1 MKEKTEK
8 EFTLDF
14 ILLSFFL
21 LFLIYFFL
29 SVSYKLNIFTKI
41 IFVLICLIVF
51 FYTRKLGIYSFSLA
65 LIVGVST
72 FLSLEISF
80 NISLSLLL
88 IYSLFGIFLTQFFY
102 LKFKDSDKYPIIL
115 FFWFLVIWIIIGF
128 NVSYR
133 SAWLMEN
140 YLTVPFLTIIFLLYR
155 KIKFS
160 NLSYSL
166 IFVYLF
172 LHIIGS
178 HYTYSEV
185 PFGFWMQSFFSLG
198 RNHYDRIVH
207 FCFGFLL
214 AYPLGEFFEKI
225 SKSKGFWSLYIPIE
239 FVLAFSAIFEITEWI
254 IATIFGGDLGVAY
267 LGSQG
272 DVWDAQK
279 DMALAG
285 IGALLAMFSSFLI
298 KLYYSGK
305 NHLREIKN
313 SLKIN

>member
-1 MKEKTEK
+1 MNTKKEERISFK
-8 EFTLDF
+8 F
-14 ILLSFFL
+14 IFLAIFLSS
-21 LFLIYFFL
+21 LIYFFI
-29 SVSYKLNIFTKI
+29 SVSYKNISFFVTFFISLISFLTLFI
-41 IFVLICLIVF
+41 IRKKGISE
-51 FYTRKLGIYSFSLA
+51 FYLGLVI
-65 LIVGVST
+65 GVSL

-80 NISLSLLL
+80 SLNIFIIFFLS
-88 IYSLFGIFLTQFFY
+88 IFSIFCVLSFY
-102 LKFKDSDKYPIIL
+102 LKSKSPHKYPLILFLWFILVWIIL
-115 FFWFLVIWIIIGF
+115 AF

-140 YLTVPFLTIIFLLYR
+140 YLTVPFVLIIFFSYR

-160 NLSYSL
+160 KLSYLL

-172 LHIIGS
+172 LHVIGS

-185 PFGFWMQSFFSLG
+185 LFGYWMQGFFNLG

-225 SKSKGFWSLYIPIE
+225 SKSKGFWNLYIPIE
-239 FVLAFSAIFEITEWI
+239 FVLAFSCIYEIIEWAI
-254 IATIFGGDLGVAY
+254 AAIFGGDLGIAY

-272 DVWDAQK
+272 DIWDAQK

-285 IGALLAMFSSFLI
+285 LGALIAMTFSFILKTISN
-298 KLYYSGK
+298 GK
-305 NHLREIKN
+305 KYLREVKHSFNI
-313 SLKIN
+313 

>member
-1 MKEKTEK
+1 MKEEVKNKFSLE
-8 EFTLDF
+8 F
-14 ILLSFFL
+14 ILLSIFL
-21 LFLIYFFL
+21 SFLIYFFL
-29 SVSYKLNIFTKI
+29 PISYSISSLSKI
-41 IFVLICLIVF
+41 VITLISFATF
-51 FYTRKLGIYSFSLA
+51 FITRKRGIYDFSLA
-65 LIVGVST
+65 LLVGVSL

-80 NISLSLLL
+80 DLPVFLIFFISLLSIFFVLLFYSKSKLTHKYPLILL
-88 IYSLFGIFLTQFFY
+88 I
-102 LKFKDSDKYPIIL
+102 
-115 FFWFLVIWIIIGF
+115 WFVLIWIILGF

-140 YLTVPFLTIIFLLYR
+140 YLTVPFVLIIFFAYR

-172 LHIIGS
+172 LHVIGS

-185 PFGFWMQSFFSLG
+185 PFGFWMKDFFNMG

-225 SKSKGFWSLYIPIE
+225 SKNNGFWSLYIPIE
-239 FVLAFSAIFEITEWI
+239 FVLAFSCIYEIIEWAI
-254 IATIFGGDLGVAY
+254 AAIFGGDLGIAY

-272 DVWDAQK
+272 DIWDAQK

-285 IGALLAMFSSFLI
+285 LGALVAMITAFFL
-298 KLYYSGK
+298 KLYYFGK
-305 NHLREIKN
+305 EYTKEIK
-313 SLKIN
+313 SSFKI